1 MNKNLTNNTS
11 KVIKKRSVLLVD
23 DDPVTLRTMSNW
35 LKSYFDVAVAKSG
48 AACISYLA
56 KNKPDLIL
64 LDYEMPVCDGVQT
77 LEMIRS
83 EEQYADIPV
92 FFLTAVTNTER
103 VISALKHKPQGYIL
117 KNTSIS
123 EFLKKINNFFDV
135 KLD

>member
-1 MNKNLTNNTS
+1 MSEDISDNPS

-23 DDPVTLRTMSNW
+23 DDAVTLRTMSNW
-35 LKSYFDVAVAKSG
+35 LKNYFDVAVAKSG

-92 FFLTAVTNTER
+92 FFLTAVTNTEK
-103 VISALKHKPQGYIL
+103 VMSALKHKPQGYIL
-117 KNTSIS
+117 KNTSIAD
-123 EFLKKINNFFDV
+123 FLTKIDQFFDV
-135 KLD
+135 KLE

>member
-1 MNKNLTNNTS
+1 MTEDITNNAA
-11 KVIKKRSVLLVD
+11 KGIKKLSVLLVD
-23 DDPVTLRTMSNW
+23 DDEVSLRTMSNW
-35 LKSYFDVAVAKSG
+35 LKSYFNVAVAKSG

-92 FFLTAVTNTER
+92 FFLTAVTNSEK
-103 VISALKHKPQGYIL
+103 VMSALKHKPQGYIL
-117 KNTSIS
+117 KNTSVS
-123 EFLKKINNFFDV
+123 DFLAKINQFFDT
-135 KLD
+135 KLE